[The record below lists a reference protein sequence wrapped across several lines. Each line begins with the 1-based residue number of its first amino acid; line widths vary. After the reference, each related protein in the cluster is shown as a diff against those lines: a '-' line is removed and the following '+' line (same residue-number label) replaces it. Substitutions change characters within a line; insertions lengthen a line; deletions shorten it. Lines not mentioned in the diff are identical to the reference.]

1 MLEVIFSILGQLK
14 FKGGVSM
21 NRRLIIVLIGTFLY
35 LSCSSISAQAADRV
49 VMNGIP
55 SDVWQENIY
64 LIADR
69 IDWKEYRN
77 FDVQIGN
84 EGILY
89 HFPTWKSGKYGTK
102 MLSEDLNKDKLDEVI
117 IVLDNFN
124 DPVHLLQISSNDQNE
139 EYNEVPIESVPEA
152 VKRQVEME
160 KKGDIVTITTKQKTY
175 KVNLKSLGF
184 KDTSSDDS
192 VYTHVPVDYIVEKKK
207 LVADAVVMIS
217 TDGGGAIGNLK
228 LVYGWNGK
236 RYEVQS
242 IFFEKFNRRR

>member
-1 MLEVIFSILGQLK
+1 
-14 FKGGVSM
+14 M
-21 NRRLIIVLIGTFLY
+21 NRRLIVVLISTFTFFT
-35 LSCSSISAQAADRV
+35 CSSVSARQAERV

-69 IDWKEYRN
+69 IDQKEYRN

-84 EGILY
+84 EGFLY

-102 MLSEDLNKDKLDEVI
+102 MFSEDLNKDKQNEVM

-124 DPVHLLQISSNDQNE
+124 DPIHLLQISTNDDQSE
-139 EYNEVPIESVPEA
+139 EYKEVPIESVPEA
-152 VKRQVEME
+152 VKRLVEME

-192 VYTHVPVDYIVEKKK
+192 VYTHVPVDYMVEKKK

-228 LVYGWNGK
+228 LLYDWNGK
-236 RYEVQS
+236 KYEVQT
-242 IFFEKFNRRR
+242 ITFEKYNRKR

>member
-1 MLEVIFSILGQLK
+1 
-14 FKGGVSM
+14 M